1 MLRFNERKCNEYTKS
16 NDKNLQKW
24 YSKNVRRGNLLLN
37 FFAADISGT
46 R

>member
-1 MLRFNERKCNEYTKS
+1 MKGNVMNIQRVMTSL
-16 NDKNLQKW
+16 NLQKW